1 MAGLSK
7 WLEALVGPQLAG
19 AIAGGGADK
28 SPIVPGGALAPP
40 APVGGSIA
48 DPIAAPPPIDLLG
61 TTPQDMP
68 LPGLGGPP
76 LPPDIA
82 PNPPMDAPPI
92 TVPGSPLNAA
102 LGLEPPDPTRVENT
116 GSLVPQNVDVAVPE
130 IPPIAPPPAIAQQ
143 LAAKKAAAGAAPQV
157 QRSLQ
162 RPTGNSGTRPLSPV
176 SVQSTGGSGQRG
188 AVMGA
193 SRTGPMGT
201 PLYQGQFRS
210 PAPYNPGS
218 PFKYY
223 GPKR

>member
-40 APVGGSIA
+40 VPAGGSIA

-68 LPGLGGPP
+68 LPGLGAPAVP
-76 LPPDIA
+76 PPDIEVA
-82 PNPPMDAPPI
+82 NAPPI

-116 GSLVPQNVDVAVPE
+116 GSLVPQDVNVAVPE
-130 IPPIAPPPAIAQQ
+130 IPPIAPPPAIAAP
-143 LAAKKAAAGAAPQV
+143 LAAKKAAV

-193 SRTGPMGT
+193 PRTGPMGT
-201 PLYQGQFRS
+201 PLHQGQFRS